1 MRELKSEAL
10 FREQPR
16 SRYTNASEIVNT
28 DEPMRRAAKID
39 GNHAAIVAGLR
50 SVGASVTPLHAVAN
64 GCPDLL
70 VGFRGVNYAIEVK
83 DGSLSPSERLLTP
96 QQKKWHAEW
105 QGKAHVANSLM
116 EALLIIGARTLD
128 GR

>member
-1 MRELKSEAL
+1 MSDRKEARGGDWTYSVSNGVR
-10 FREQPR
+10 FRSGAVVDTE
-16 SRYTNASEIVNT
+16 
-28 DEPMRRAAKID
+28 EPMRRAAKID

-50 SVGASVTPLHAVAN
+50 SVGASVTPLHAVGN

-70 VGFRGVNYAIEVK
+70 VGFRGVNSVIEVK
-83 DGSLSPSERLLTP
+83 DGSLAPSERLLTP

-116 EALLIIGARTLD
+116 EALLIIGARSV
-128 GR
+128 